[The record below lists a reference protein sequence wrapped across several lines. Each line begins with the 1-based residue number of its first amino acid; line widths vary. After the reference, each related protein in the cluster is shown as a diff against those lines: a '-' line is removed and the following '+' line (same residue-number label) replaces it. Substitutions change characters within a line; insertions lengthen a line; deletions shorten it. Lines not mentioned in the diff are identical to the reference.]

1 MRQVKERNDRCKCC
15 NQLFTYKSNGI
26 RSYCDYCRNLPD
38 HKRCPEPTLRKG
50 QITGYIIRDEE
61 GEVKSLRDLF

>member
-1 MRQVKERNDRCKCC
+1 M
-15 NQLFTYKSNGI
+15 FTYKSNGI